1 MSTGPL
7 RPTTLEIDLDAA
19 AENLRAVRGL
29 VGPSRKVFAVVKADG
44 YGYGAAEMGAVFVRN
59 GADYLA
65 VADVSEG
72 IRLRARGIAAP
83 ILVYPNS
90 LPDAGARRL
99 PTASSRPWWISTP
112 RGRTRRPRPARA
124 RCSSR
129 STSASSASA
138 CPRNRR

>member
-59 GADYLA
+59 GADWKIEA
-65 VADVSEG
+65 IG
-72 IRLRARGIAAP
+72 PG
-83 ILVYPNS
+83 
-90 LPDAGARRL
+90 
-99 PTASSRPWWISTP
+99 
-112 RGRTRRPRPARA
+112 
-124 RCSSR
+124 
-129 STSASSASA
+129 
-138 CPRNRR
+138 